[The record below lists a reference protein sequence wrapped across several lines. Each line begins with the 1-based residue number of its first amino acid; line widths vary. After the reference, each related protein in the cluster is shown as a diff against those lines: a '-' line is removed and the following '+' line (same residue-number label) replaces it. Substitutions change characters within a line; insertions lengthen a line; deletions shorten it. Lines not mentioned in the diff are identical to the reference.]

1 MSILKNMK
9 LATMLGAGFAI
20 VLVISFFVSGY
31 GQIQLRQ
38 QGNTINTLA
47 SDQLEGLLLVQELK
61 DNLNSIAIVVRELTL
76 FTAPDQVEQ
85 YKQQISKTIA
95 RNNEV
100 IKRISELANSPKEK
114 SLFDA
119 INQARPI
126 SLAATQKALALSLNG
141 KLDEAKAA
149 IINEVKPAQENYFK
163 AINDMVVYQK
173 SDTRQ
178 SADNA
183 SDAARTAGLLMLAL
197 TAMSTVLGIAIAW
210 SITRRIKK
218 LLGGEPAYASD
229 IARQIANGN
238 LAINVELQAGDTTS
252 LLAAMGDMRTKLSDI
267 VLQVHDSSGSIS
279 TGSSEIAIGSND
291 LSRRTEEQAASVQE
305 TAASMEQISQTI
317 RQNGETVRE
326 AAQLASAASQT
337 ATKGNDVV
345 RNVITTMGDIS
356 TSSRKIG
363 DIITVID
370 GIAFQTNILALNA
383 AVEAARAGEQGRGFA
398 VVAGEVR
405 SLAQRSASAAREI
418 KELITTS
425 MEKVE
430 SGSQLVSHAGE
441 TMTDI
446 VTQAQHVADLIS
458 EIGVTTQEQESGIS
472 QINQAITQLDSVTQ
486 QNAALVEESTSAA
499 ESLSEQA
506 GKLVELMSVF
516 NIAHGTATPSS
527 SLSPSP
533 RRQPQTAP
541 ALKKP
546 ASLKP
551 ALKPAL
557 ASRSNNHDWEQF

>member
-20 VLVISFFVSGY
+20 VLVISFVVSGY
-31 GQIQLRQ
+31 GQLQLRQ
-38 QGNTINTLA
+38 QASNVHELA

-61 DNLNSIAIVVRELTL
+61 DNLNILAISVRNLTM
-76 FTAPDQVEQ
+76 FTAPDQIAQE
-85 YKQQISKTIA
+85 KQLITKTIA
-95 RNNEV
+95 RNSEV
-100 IKRISELANSPKEK
+100 IKRIGELSISPKEK

-119 INQARPI
+119 INQSRPA
-126 SLAATQKALALSLNG
+126 SLAATQKAIALSQDN
-141 KLDEAKAA
+141 KLEEAKAV
-149 IINEVKPAQENYFK
+149 IMNDVKVAQENYFK
-163 AINDMVVYQK
+163 AIGDMVSYQK

-178 SADNA
+178 SADDA
-183 SDAARTAGLLMLAL
+183 SDAARAAGFLMLVL
-197 TAMSTVLGIAIAW
+197 TVISTVLGIAIAW

-229 IARQIANGN
+229 IARQIASGN

-252 LLAAMGDMRTKLSDI
+252 LLAAMGDMRARLSDI
-267 VLQVHDSSGSIS
+267 VHQVHDSSASIS

-317 RQNGETVRE
+317 RQNGDTVRE
-326 AAQLASAASQT
+326 AAQLATAASQT

-345 RNVITTMGDIS
+345 RDVIATMGDIS

-506 GKLVELMSVF
+506 AKLVELMSVF
-516 NIAHGTATPSS
+516 NIAHASVAPSPS
-527 SLSPSP
+527 ASP

-546 ASLKP
+546 AALKP
-551 ALKPAL
+551 ATLKPAL
-557 ASRSNNHDWEQF
+557 ASRNNNHDWEQF

>member
-20 VLVISFFVSGY
+20 VLTISFSVSEY
-31 GQIQLRQ
+31 GQWQLRQ
-38 QGNTINTLA
+38 QAGNVHELA

-61 DNLNSIAIVVRELTL
+61 DNLNILASGVRDLTL
-76 FTAPDQVEQ
+76 FTAPDQIALE
-85 YKQQISKTIA
+85 KQLITKTIA

-100 IKRISELANSPKEK
+100 IKRITELSISPKEK
-114 SLFDA
+114 SLLDS
-119 INQARPI
+119 INQARPA
-126 SLAATQKALALSLNG
+126 SLAATQKAIALSQDN
-141 KLDEAKAA
+141 KLEEAKAV
-149 IINEVKPAQENYFK
+149 IMNEVKPAQETLFK
-163 AINDMVVYQK
+163 AINDMVSYQK

-178 SADNA
+178 SADDA
-183 SDAARTAGLLMLAL
+183 SDAARAAGILMLVL
-197 TAMSTVLGIAIAW
+197 TVISTVLGIAIAW

-218 LLGGEPAYASD
+218 MLGGEPAYASD

-238 LAINVELQAGDTTS
+238 LAINVELQVGDTTS
-252 LLAAMGDMRTKLSDI
+252 LLAAMGDMRARLSDI
-267 VLQVHDSSGSIS
+267 VHQVHDSSASIS

-317 RQNGETVRE
+317 RQNGDTVRE
-326 AAQLASAASQT
+326 AAQLATAASQT

-345 RNVITTMGDIS
+345 RDVITTMGDIS

-506 GKLVELMSVF
+506 AKLVELMSVF
-516 NIAHGTATPSS
+516 NIAHASATPSP
-527 SLSPSP
+527 SPSP
-533 RRQPQTAP
+533 RRQPQAKP

-546 ASLKP
+546 ATFKP

>member
-20 VLVISFFVSGY
+20 VLTISFSVSEY
-31 GQIQLRQ
+31 GQWQLRQ
-38 QGNTINTLA
+38 QAGNVHELA

-61 DNLNSIAIVVRELTL
+61 DNLNILASGVRDLTL
-76 FTAPDQVEQ
+76 FTAPDQIALE
-85 YKQQISKTIA
+85 KQLITKTIA

-100 IKRISELANSPKEK
+100 IKRITELSISPKEK
-114 SLFDA
+114 SLLDS
-119 INQARPI
+119 INQARPA
-126 SLAATQKALALSLNG
+126 SLAATQKAIALSQDN
-141 KLDEAKAA
+141 KLEEAKAV
-149 IINEVKPAQENYFK
+149 IMNEVKPAQETLFK
-163 AINDMVVYQK
+163 AINDMVSYQK

-178 SADNA
+178 SADDA
-183 SDAARTAGLLMLAL
+183 SDAARAAGILMLVL
-197 TAMSTVLGIAIAW
+197 TVISTVLGIAIAW

-218 LLGGEPAYASD
+218 MLGGEPAYASD

-238 LAINVELQAGDTTS
+238 LAINVELQVGDTTS
-252 LLAAMGDMRTKLSDI
+252 LLAAMGDMRARLSDI
-267 VLQVHDSSGSIS
+267 VHQVHDSSASIS

-317 RQNGETVRE
+317 RQNGDTVRE
-326 AAQLASAASQT
+326 AAQLATAASQT

-345 RNVITTMGDIS
+345 RDVITTMGDIS

-506 GKLVELMSVF
+506 AKLVELMSVF
-516 NIAHGTATPSS
+516 NIAHASATPSP
-527 SLSPSP
+527 SPSP
-533 RRQPQTAP
+533 RRQPQAKP
-541 ALKKP
+541 ALKKTGH
-546 ASLKP
+546 L
-551 ALKPAL
+551 
-557 ASRSNNHDWEQF
+557 

>member
-31 GQIQLRQ
+31 GQLQLRQ
-38 QGNTINTLA
+38 QSSNINTLA
-47 SDQLEGLLLVQELK
+47 NDQLEGLLLVQELK
-61 DNLNSIAIVVRELTL
+61 DNLNILAISVRNLTL
-76 FTAPDQVEQ
+76 FTAPDQVAQE
-85 YKQQISKTIA
+85 KQLIAKTIA
-95 RNNEV
+95 RNGDI
-100 IKRISELANSPKEK
+100 IKRIGELANSPKEK
-114 SLFDA
+114 ALFDG
-119 INQARPI
+119 INQVRPA
-126 SLAATQKALALSLNG
+126 SLAATQKAIAFSQEN
-141 KLDEAKAA
+141 KLDEAKAV
-149 IINEVKPAQENYFK
+149 IMNEVKPAQENYFK
-163 AINDMVVYQK
+163 AIGDMVSYQK
-173 SDTRQ
+173 SDTRRSADDAGQ
-178 SADNA
+178 SANF
-183 SDAARTAGLLMLAL
+183 AGVLMLIL
-197 TAMSTVLGIAIAW
+197 TGLSTVLGIAIAW
-210 SITRRIKK
+210 AITRRIKK

-229 IARQIANGN
+229 IARQIAGGN
-238 LAINVELQAGDTTS
+238 LVINVELQAGDSSS
-252 LLAAMGDMRTKLSDI
+252 LLAVMEDMRARLRGI
-267 VLQVHDSSGSIS
+267 VQQVHDSSSSIS
-279 TGSSEIAIGSND
+279 TGSREIAIGSND

-317 RQNGETVRE
+317 RQNGDTVRE
-326 AAQLASAASQT
+326 AAQLATAASQT

-345 RNVITTMGDIS
+345 NNVINTMDDIS

-430 SGSQLVSHAGE
+430 SGSRLVGHAGE
-441 TMTDI
+441 TMSDI

-472 QINQAITQLDSVTQ
+472 QINQAITQMDSITQ
-486 QNAALVEESTSAA
+486 QNAALVEESASAA
-499 ESLSEQA
+499 DSLSEQA
-506 GKLVELMSVF
+506 EKLVELMGVF
-516 NIAHGTATPSS
+516 TIGHTSATP
-527 SLSPSP
+527 PP
-533 RRQPQTAP
+533 RRQSRPAP

-546 ASLKP
+546 AVAP
-551 ALKPAL
+551 RAAL
-557 ASRSNNHDWEQF
+557 ASNANNNDWEQF

>member
-1 MSILKNMK
+1 MSILKNLK

-20 VLVISFFVSGY
+20 VLIISFFVSGY
-31 GQIQLRQ
+31 GQLQLRQ
-38 QGNTINTLA
+38 QGSNINTLA

-61 DNLNSIAIVVRELTL
+61 DNLNSIAIAMRELTL
-76 FTAPDQVEQ
+76 FTAPDQMERD
-85 YKQQISKTIA
+85 KQLITKTIT
-95 RNNEV
+95 RNNE
-100 IKRISELANSPKEK
+100 ILKRITELATTPKEK
-114 SLFDA
+114 TLLDA
-119 INQARPI
+119 INQARPV
-126 SLAATQKALALSLNG
+126 SLAATQKALALSLDN
-141 KLDEAKAA
+141 KLDEAK
-149 IINEVKPAQENYFK
+149 IVIMNEVKPAQENYFK
-163 AINDMVVYQK
+163 AINDMVSYQK
-173 SDTRQ
+173 SDTRR
-178 SADNA
+178 SADDA
-183 SDAARTAGLLMLAL
+183 SDSARTAGILMLTL
-197 TAMSTVLGIAIAW
+197 TGVSTVLGIAIAW
-210 SITRRIKK
+210 LITRRIKK

-229 IARQIANGN
+229 IARQIASGN
-238 LAINVELQAGDTTS
+238 LAINVEMQPGDTTS
-252 LLAAMGDMRTKLSDI
+252 LLAAMNDMRARLSGI
-267 VLQVHDSSGSIS
+267 VLQVHDSSASIS

-326 AAQLASAASQT
+326 AAQLATAASQT

-418 KELITTS
+418 KDLITNS

-430 SGSQLVSHAGE
+430 SGSQLVAHAGE
-441 TMTDI
+441 TMADI

-472 QINQAITQLDSVTQ
+472 QINQAITQMDSVTQ

-499 ESLSEQA
+499 ESLSDQA
-506 GKLVELMSVF
+506 AKLVELMSVF
-516 NIAHGTATPSS
+516 TIEHASVTPSS
-527 SLSPSP
+527 
-533 RRQPQTAP
+533 RRQPSHTPP

-546 ASLKP
+546 AP
-551 ALKPAL
+551 ARPAL
-557 ASRSNNHDWEQF
+557 ANKGSNTDWEQF

>member
-20 VLVISFFVSGY
+20 VLGISFFVSGY
-31 GQIQLRQ
+31 GQLQLRHQ
-38 QGNTINTLA
+38 ASNVHELA

-95 RNNEV
+95 RNSEV
-100 IKRISELANSPKEK
+100 IKRISELAISPKEK
-114 SLFDA
+114 SLFEG
-119 INQARPI
+119 INQARPA
-126 SLAATQKALALSLNG
+126 SLAATQKALALSLNN
-141 KLDEAKAA
+141 KLEEAKAV
-149 IINEVKPAQENYFK
+149 ITNEVKPAQENYFK
-163 AINDMVVYQK
+163 AINEMVSYQK

-178 SADNA
+178 SADEA
-183 SDAARTAGLLMLAL
+183 SDAARNAGFLMLVL

-252 LLAAMGDMRTKLSDI
+252 LLAAMGDMRAKLSDI
-267 VLQVHDSSGSIS
+267 VHQVHDSSASIS

-317 RQNGETVRE
+317 RQNGDTVRE

-345 RNVITTMGDIS
+345 RDVIATMGDIS

-506 GKLVELMSVF
+506 AKLVELMSVF
-516 NIAHGTATPSS
+516 NIAHASATPSP
-527 SLSPSP
+527 SPSP
-533 RRQPQTAP
+533 RRQPQAKP

-546 ASLKP
+546 ATFKP

>member
-20 VLVISFFVSGY
+20 VLVISLFVSGY

-38 QGNTINTLA
+38 QGNNINALA

-61 DNLNSIAIVVRELTL
+61 DNLNSLAIAVRNLTL
-76 FTAPDQVEQ
+76 FTAPDQVAQE
-85 YKQQISKTIA
+85 KQLITKTIA
-95 RNNEV
+95 RNSE
-100 IKRISELANSPKEK
+100 ILKRINELAVTPKEK
-114 SLFDA
+114 SLFDS
-119 INQARPI
+119 INQVRPA
-126 SLAATQKALALSLNG
+126 SLAATQKAIALSQDN
-141 KLDEAKAA
+141 KLDEAKAV
-149 IINEVKPAQENYFK
+149 IMNDVKPAQENYFK
-163 AINDMVVYQK
+163 AINDMVSYQK

-178 SADNA
+178 SADDA
-183 SDAARTAGLLMLAL
+183 SDSARAAGILMLAL
-197 TAMSTVLGIAIAW
+197 TGVSTLLGIAIAW
-210 SITRRIKK
+210 LITRRIKN

-229 IARQIANGN
+229 IARQIAGGN

-252 LLAAMGDMRTKLSDI
+252 LLAAMGDMRARLSDI
-267 VLQVHDSSGSIS
+267 VHQVHDSSASIS

-291 LSRRTEEQAASVQE
+291 LSRRTEEQAASVQQ

-317 RQNGETVRE
+317 RQNGDTVRE
-326 AAQLASAASQT
+326 AAQLANTASQT
-337 ATKGNDVV
+337 AAKGNEVV

-363 DIITVID
+363 DIIAVID

-418 KELITTS
+418 KGLITTS
-425 MEKVE
+425 MEKVA
-430 SGSQLVSHAGE
+430 SGSQLVEHAGE

-472 QINQAITQLDSVTQ
+472 QINQAITQMDSVTQ

-506 GKLVELMSVF
+506 AKLVELMGVF
-516 NIAHGTATPSS
+516 TIHNTFSSQTPQ
-527 SLSPSP
+527 
-533 RRQPQTAP
+533 RQPHSAP
-541 ALKKP
+541 ARKKP
-546 ASLKP
+546 ARSKL
-551 ALKPAL
+551 ALTNKA
-557 ASRSNNHDWEQF
+557 NHSDWEQF

>member
-1 MSILKNMK
+1 MSILKNLK

-20 VLVISFFVSGY
+20 VLIISFFVSGY
-31 GQIQLRQ
+31 GQLQLRQ
-38 QGNTINTLA
+38 QGSNINTLA

-61 DNLNSIAIVVRELTL
+61 DNLNSIAIAMRELTL
-76 FTAPDQVEQ
+76 FTAPDQVERD
-85 YKQQISKTIA
+85 KQLITKTIA
-95 RNNEV
+95 RNNE
-100 IKRISELANSPKEK
+100 ILKRITELATTPKEK
-114 SLFDA
+114 TLLDA
-119 INQARPI
+119 INQARPV
-126 SLAATQKALALSLNG
+126 SLAATQKALALSLDN
-141 KLDEAKAA
+141 KLDETK
-149 IINEVKPAQENYFK
+149 IVIMNEVKPAQENYFK
-163 AINDMVVYQK
+163 AINDMVSYQK
-173 SDTRQ
+173 SDTRR
-178 SADNA
+178 SADDA
-183 SDAARTAGLLMLAL
+183 SDSARAAGILMLTL
-197 TAMSTVLGIAIAW
+197 TGVSTVLGIAIAW
-210 SITRRIKK
+210 LITRRIKK

-229 IARQIANGN
+229 IARQIASGN
-238 LAINVELQAGDTTS
+238 LAINVEMQPGDTTS
-252 LLAAMGDMRTKLSDI
+252 LLAAMNDMRARLSGI
-267 VLQVHDSSGSIS
+267 VLQVHDSSASIS

-326 AAQLASAASQT
+326 AAQLATTASQT

-418 KELITTS
+418 KDLITNS

-430 SGSQLVSHAGE
+430 SGSQLVAHAGE
-441 TMTDI
+441 TMADI

-472 QINQAITQLDSVTQ
+472 QINQAITQMDSVTQ

-499 ESLSEQA
+499 ESLSDQA
-506 GKLVELMSVF
+506 AKLVELMSVF
-516 NIAHGTATPSS
+516 TIEHASVTPSS
-527 SLSPSP
+527 
-533 RRQPQTAP
+533 RRQPSHTPP

-546 ASLKP
+546 AP
-551 ALKPAL
+551 ARPAL
-557 ASRSNNHDWEQF
+557 ANKGSNTDWEQF

>member
-31 GQIQLRQ
+31 GQLQLRQ

-100 IKRISELANSPKEK
+100 IQRIGELANSPKEK
-114 SLFDA
+114 SLFDG
-119 INQARPI
+119 INQMRPI

-141 KLDEAKAA
+141 KMDEAKAV

-163 AINDMVVYQK
+163 AINAMVSYQK

-178 SADNA
+178 SADEA
-183 SDAARTAGLLMLAL
+183 SAAARTAGILMLAL

-210 SITRRIKK
+210 LITRRIKK
-218 LLGGEPAYASD
+218 MLGGEPAYASD

-252 LLAAMGDMRTKLSDI
+252 LLAAMGDMRAKLSDI
-267 VLQVHDSSGSIS
+267 VHQVHDSSASIS

-317 RQNGETVRE
+317 RQNGDTVRE
-326 AAQLASAASQT
+326 AAQLATAASQT

-345 RNVITTMGDIS
+345 RDVIATMGDIS

-516 NIAHGTATPSS
+516 NIAHASVAPSP
-527 SLSPSP
+527 SPSP
-533 RRQPQTAP
+533 RRQPQAKP

-546 ASLKP
+546 AALKP

>member
-100 IKRISELANSPKEK
+100 IKRIGELAVSPKEK
-114 SLFDA
+114 ALFDG

-141 KLDEAKAA
+141 KLDEAKAT

-163 AINDMVVYQK
+163 AINDMVSYQK
-173 SDTRQ
+173 SDTRK
-178 SADNA
+178 SADDA
-183 SDAARTAGLLMLAL
+183 SDAARTAGILMLAL

-210 SITRRIKK
+210 LITRRIKK

-345 RNVITTMGDIS
+345 RDVITTMGDIS

-506 GKLVELMSVF
+506 AKLVELMSVF
-516 NIAHGTATPSS
+516 NIAHATATPSPS
-527 SLSPSP
+527 PSPSP
-533 RRQPQTAP
+533 RRQPQTTP
-541 ALKKP
+541 ALRKP
-546 ASLKP
+546 ATLKP
-551 ALKPAL
+551 TLKPAL
-557 ASRSNNHDWEQF
+557 ASRNNNHDWEQF